1 MKILTF
7 GGGARM
13 AECERLMS
21 SVDLCENIGS
31 LIILPIPTARDN
43 KYISGTAITVGE
55 IAAMLD
61 SYTAVAGYEIP
72 AEITVRA
79 TEVGAN
85 VYDAALDENFLAQ
98 NAELTARG
106 AVGYILTN
114 SKKDISDMSV
124 GVVGY
129 GRIGMRLVRWLLP
142 FGCDLTVYTN
152 RHKVALELCESGVSA
167 KLMSEISDLTHLD
180 LLINTAPARQ
190 IDESLFHGDLT
201 IIDLASGVVFNDSR
215 GVIKLASIPNAF
227 YPLTAGRVYAEG
239 ITRAFG
245 GEKK

>member
-13 AECERLMS
+13 AECERLLS
-21 SVDLCENIGS
+21 AVDFPENIGS

-43 KYISGTAITVGE
+43 KYISGTALTVGE

-61 SYTAVAGYEIP
+61 SSTAVAGYEIP
-72 AEITVRA
+72 AEILDRVA
-79 TEVGAN
+79 EVGST
-85 VYDAALDENFLAQ
+85 VYDGATDEDFLTK

-114 SKKDISDMSV
+114 SKRDIADMSV

-142 FGCDLTVYTN
+142 FGCNLTVYTN
-152 RHKVALELCESGVSA
+152 RPEIAIELCESGVSA
-167 KLMSEISDLTHLD
+167 ELVSDIADLTHLD

-190 IDESLFHGDLT
+190 IDDSLLHENLT
-201 IIDLASGVVFNDSR
+201 VIDLASGSIFKDSR
-215 GVIKLASIPNAF
+215 GVIKLASIPNVF
-227 YPLTAGRVYAEG
+227 YPLTAGRVYADG
-239 ITRAFG
+239 IIGALG
-245 GEKK
+245 GKRK

>member
-13 AECERLMS
+13 AECERLLS
-21 SVDLCENIGS
+21 AADLITNIGS
-31 LIILPIPTARDN
+31 LILLPIPTARDN
-43 KYISGTAITVGE
+43 KYISGTAFTIGE
-55 IAAMLD
+55 IASMLD
-61 SYTAVAGYEIP
+61 SSTAVAGYEIP
-72 AEITVRA
+72 AEIIDRA
-79 TEVGAN
+79 TERGAT
-85 VYDAALDENFLAQ
+85 VYDAALDEDFLAQ

-190 IDESLFHGDLT
+190 IDDSILHENLT
-201 IIDLASGVVFNDSR
+201 VIDLASGSVFKDSR

-239 ITRAFG
+239 IMSALG
-245 GEKK
+245 GMGK